1 MPPMQRHRR
10 PPVTDNAAAFDFNDW
25 VAGNTSKPAPPP
37 AAAAAIDF
45 TAAAGGAAID
55 AYTARALTEECQA
68 VAQAPEGR
76 RNDQL
81 NTSAFNLASL
91 VAAGRV
97 DRQHVTDLLTQAAR
111 VCGLDESEIL
121 PSINSGFRGSSAKV
135 GARIVPE
142 LEAATEAFTI
152 DPADVE
158 DEKTA
163 PEQADAVGTTNT
175 TGHGERRTSPDILD
189 TEQDFWTR
197 RPSLKQIYEAALT
210 RMCSPWAVLAHCTA
224 RALALVPPRI
234 VLPPIIGGPG
244 SLNWFAA
251 VATVSGGGKGAAS
264 AIGRALIPAPVATR
278 NLGSG
283 EGVIGAY
290 KPTQTEDENH
300 EHHNSVMFLADEI
313 DTVTAL
319 GARTGS
325 TMMGVLRSGFS
336 GETLGFSYI
345 ARGRNTHL
353 DAHTYRMTLV
363 ISVQPSRGG
372 ALLGDHGGGTPQ
384 RFMWFPG
391 TDPRITVANAVDEF
405 TPLPLTLPP
414 PSAWIDDQTLQIP
427 GEARAYILDARAR
440 AARGE
445 LDAMDGHAVFC
456 REKFAFALAVLDG
469 RTRMT
474 SEDWELSGI
483 AAEVSAV
490 TREWV
495 TEEATRAA
503 DDDAAERGRL
513 QGVAASAADDEKS
526 YRTDRRVQR
535 LARWVLDKLDAAGAM
550 TPGELRRGA
559 AGRDRRWIDTAI
571 QVLAAANLVSIGDDK
586 KVVKL

>member
-1 MPPMQRHRR
+1 MRGQ
-10 PPVTDNAAAFDFNDW
+10 PPVTDNPAAFDFNAW
-25 VAGNTSKPAPPP
+25 VNGTHKPPTAAPAPD
-37 AAAAAIDF
+37 IDF
-45 TAAAGGAAID
+45 LAGTSID
-55 AYTARALTEECQA
+55 AYTARAITEECQA
-68 VAQAPEGR
+68 VAQAPEGQ

-91 VAAGRV
+91 VAAGRA
-97 DRQHVTDLLTQAAR
+97 DRQHVTDQLAAAAR
-111 VCGLDESEIL
+111 ACGLDESEIL
-121 PSINSGFRGSSAKV
+121 PSINSGFRGSSQKV

-142 LEAATEAFTI
+142 LEAVATAFTI
-152 DPADVE
+152 DPAADTE
-158 DEKTA
+158 HEKTP
-163 PEQADAVGTTNT
+163 PEQADGVGTTNA
-175 TGHGERRTSPDILD
+175 TGPGERRTAPDLTD
-189 TEQDFWTR
+189 LEQDFWTQR
-197 RPSLKQIYEAALT
+197 ESLRQIYEAALT
-210 RMCSPWAVLAHCTA
+210 RMCAPWAVLAHCTA

-251 VATVSGGGKGAAS
+251 VATISGGGKGAAS
-264 AIGRALIPAPVATR
+264 AIGRALIPAPVVTR

-290 KPTQTEDENH
+290 RPTQAEDENH
-300 EHHNSVMFLADEI
+300 EHHNAVMFLADEI

-353 DAHTYRMTLV
+353 EAHTYRMTLV

-391 TDPRITVANAVDEF
+391 TDPRIAVAHACDEF
-405 TPLPLTLPP
+405 APLPLTLPP
-414 PSAWIDDQTLQIP
+414 ASAWIEDQTLKIP
-427 GEARAYILDARAR
+427 GEARAYILDTRAR

-445 LDAMDGHAVFC
+445 LDALDGHAVFC

-469 RTRMT
+469 RTSMT
-474 SEDWELSGI
+474 AQDWELSGI
-483 AAEVSAV
+483 AAEVSTA

-495 TEEATRAA
+495 TDEAARAA
-503 DDDAAERGRL
+503 DDDATERGRI
-513 QGVAASAADDEKS
+513 QGVFASAADDEKS
-526 YRTDRRVQR
+526 YRADRRVQR
-535 LARWVLDKLDAAGAM
+535 LARWVLDKVETQGPM
-550 TPGELRRGA
+550 TPGELRKAA
-559 AGRDRRWIDTAI
+559 AGRDRRWIDTAL
-571 QVLAAANLVSIGDDK
+571 QALGAASLVSIGDDK
-586 KVVKL
+586 KVVKT